1 MNEDPTPEQIKEVT
15 QSEWA
20 AFRML
25 WTYMDKRSYLSKL
38 FLRDF
43 YSGPYFLNCFAHVL
57 AKGKNQYPYFKY
69 YLRNIILLTPGEHAL
84 LDEGTVE
91 QRESYAKTVKTTDWS
106 TIGVLKESLLQEYN
120 AVFPKRQ
127 GLTIGIKYSDD
138 EARDVIRKLNAL
150 FLTELLRPPTQPVK
164 KHDNKKSK
172 GDAAPDNP

>member
-25 WTYMDKRSYLSKL
+25 WTYMDKRSYLSNL

-57 AKGKNQYPYFKY
+57 AKGKNQHPYFKY

-84 LDEGTVE
+84 LDQGTVE
-91 QRESYAKTVKTTDWS
+91 QRESYATKVKTADW
-106 TIGVLKESLLQEYN
+106 TKIGVLKESLLQEYN
-120 AVFPKRQ
+120 AVFPKKQ
-127 GLTIGIKYSDD
+127 GLIIGIKYSGD
-138 EARDVIRKLNAL
+138 EVRDVIRKLNAL
-150 FLTELLRPPTQPVK
+150 FLTELLGPPQPVK
-164 KHDNKKSK
+164 KHNNKKSK
-172 GDAAPDNP
+172 GDGAPHKP